1 MIAIDSSMGESHD
14 IGSIALQ
21 ETGIYPGMALGKT
34 LPKVGNVSITGIVAQ
49 SGVTFDEFIHLV
61 RMSLVVQI
69 TNFIVT
75 GLLNA
80 FDNVNL
86 TS

>member
-1 MIAIDSSMGESHD
+1 MIAIDSSMGERHD

-21 ETGIYPGMALGKT
+21 ETGIYPGM
-34 LPKVGNVSITGIVAQ
+34 VAQ